1 MIRLFG
7 KLRYHWQPD
16 FATSMIYWSLSLV
29 PLFLGLSLI
38 LERSRQVFII
48 FLLLFTTIVLAILG
62 SHRYFLI
69 EDENL
74 YIASANLFKNKK
86 IDIASISK
94 VKVNY
99 LSISICRRN
108 EAEELTFCMRKWP
121 KKYFINALAL
131 HPKFQGEIELVDHL
145 VKQDYF
151 EVYYS
156 DEAKSLRK
164 NSLGGA

>member
-1 MIRLFG
+1 SF
-7 KLRYHWQPD
+7 
-16 FATSMIYWSLSLV
+16 V

-48 FLLLFTTIVLAILG
+48 FLLLFATIVLAILG

-99 LSISICRRN
+99 LSISICRRD
-108 EAEELTFCMRKWP
+108 EAEELTFCMKYWNSPSVKLDSTRNRLKW
-121 KKYFINALAL
+121 
-131 HPKFQGEIELVDHL
+131 
-145 VKQDYF
+145 
-151 EVYYS
+151 
-156 DEAKSLRK
+156 
-164 NSLGGA
+164 